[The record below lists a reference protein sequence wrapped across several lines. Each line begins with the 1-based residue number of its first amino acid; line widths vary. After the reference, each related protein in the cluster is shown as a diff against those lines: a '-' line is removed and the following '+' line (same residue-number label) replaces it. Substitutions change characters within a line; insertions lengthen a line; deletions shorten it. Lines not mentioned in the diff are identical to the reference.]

1 MNKFKFLYFIF
12 FVSFTY
18 NIYAVNT
25 SDVDINSA
33 TSGKKRPLEAACD
46 QQESSSSSDADSV
59 HQHKRQKTKG
69 NFVPSSSS
77 NAHALNPNLTD
88 EELYKLA
95 LDCEE
100 KEDCVEA
107 YKIYEKLIKKNKA
120 KTKIHLDSLFHKICM
135 LRDGQGVEKNIL
147 KALELA
153 EKKFAQHAEFRDLY
167 IESLEKL
174 LDELDQ
180 KAFKEDRDILVESIE
195 IEDVK
200 EKLKFLFSQWK
211 MPKFNKTIY
220 ILGQLEPLYERAIKL
235 RSFVIQNFLKLL
247 DAASKDNA
255 AKHSIILAD
264 FFDFFINT
272 YSSLITYNEKED
284 VNQTTKALDLFFTY
298 NLIKETKN
306 QLSDECFLCLK
317 VGVKYKHLI
326 SIFEMARFKIEIGEN
341 PVSLYKMAYNLD
353 AVEAY
358 DLLVEHYKKS
368 ESFDEL
374 VKFLESAL
382 LKGYPNAGEELAQAY
397 ILQRCKYVRTHQPRN
412 IDEWKE
418 LFFYI
423 KDEYNSLDDVKKQNF
438 VQTLPFGDSISMDQH
453 NRTYI
458 FDLKN
463 ARDAGLEE
471 NIFIDNVLDYL
482 KNIGFNEK
490 SNCMLY
496 VSNIKALLSYNI
508 LTCYEIFKTKGGNFG
523 SSSNLLYAGAGRNI
537 IIHPENQDATLEERA
552 WAYYQ
557 MVTSVW
563 NHLMEIK
570 EKEYRDFLV
579 TRFANEALGSNTLC
593 MEGKLKD
600 IDDWYSKNIHLFEG
614 ADLSKKYT
622 DDYCLSKDEVN
633 LICAFYEDLRCLAL
647 CDNTYQAFK
656 RDFESY
662 QKVIQSATSDCVNLD
677 QTPINLSFLKTIL
690 CDLNKQ
696 LEEKETILLEKH
708 KMSIVEQFK
717 NLLVG
722 KMSSEGII
730 EAEKIKS
737 TLEDCCGYEIDL
749 DA

>member
-18 NIYAVNT
+18 NLYAVNT
-25 SDVDINSA
+25 SDMDINSA
-33 TSGKKRPLEAACD
+33 TSGKKRSLEASCD
-46 QQESSSSSDADSV
+46 QQESSSSNDADSTP
-59 HQHKRQKTKG
+59 QHKRQKTKG

-77 NAHALNPNLTD
+77 NAHALTPNLTD
-88 EELYKLA
+88 KDLYRLA
-95 LDCEE
+95 LNCEQ

-120 KTKIHLDSLFHKICM
+120 KTKIHLDSLFRKICM
-135 LRDGQGVEKNIL
+135 LKDGQGVEKNIL
-147 KALELA
+147 KAIELA
-153 EKKFAQHAEFRDLY
+153 EKKFAQCSQFRDLY
-167 IESLEKL
+167 IDCLTTL
-174 LDELDQ
+174 LDEIDQ
-180 KAFKEDRDILVESIE
+180 KYFKEDPDMLVELIN
-195 IEDVK
+195 IEDLK
-200 EKLKFLFSQWK
+200 EKLIFLFSQWEK
-211 MPKFNKTIY
+211 PKFNKFVY
-220 ILGQLEPLYERAIKL
+220 ILEKLDPLYERVIKL
-235 RSFVIQNFLKLL
+235 RVFVMQDFFARL

-255 AKHSIILAD
+255 GNHPKILAD

-272 YSSLITYNEKED
+272 YSSLITFNEKED
-284 VNQTTKALDLFFTY
+284 VIQTTKALDLFFTY
-298 NLIKETKN
+298 NLIKKRKN
-306 QLSDECFLCLK
+306 AASDDYFLCLK
-317 VGVKYKHLI
+317 VGVKYEHLI
-326 SIFEMARFKIEIGEN
+326 SIFEMARLKKEIGEN
-341 PVSLYKMAYNLD
+341 PVWLYKTAYDLG

-358 DLLVEHYKKS
+358 ELLVEHYKKS

-374 VKFLESAL
+374 VKFLENAL
-382 LKGYPNAGEELAQAY
+382 PKGYPNAGEELAQAY

-423 KDEYNSLDDVKKQNF
+423 KDEYNSLDDVQKQNF

-453 NRTYI
+453 NRAYI

-471 NIFIDNVLDYL
+471 NKFIDKVLDYL

-496 VSNIKALLSYNI
+496 VSNIKVLLSYNI
-508 LTCYEIFKTKGGNFG
+508 LTCYEIFKTKGGDFG

-647 CDNTYQAFK
+647 CDNGYQLFK

-722 KMSSEGII
+722 KMSSQGII